1 MRLRS
6 NQTVTL
12 ERNLKRYSP
21 VTGLKPTSA
30 HGRFSRCRLERF
42 VTGGQYEIQ
51 AQSVEVRSRK
61 MFNAP
66 DMKSVPSR
74 EAGLWLTVVGV
85 MLEVLGLGLDV
96 ILHTLDANLA
106 AREGIF
112 SLNPGHLLFL
122 TGLSLSIFAVIAG
135 FTPRSRMGFW
145 VGAGMVMAAF
155 NVALLA
161 RGEAF
166 TPHSHAQNLQSQHLH
181 SLADAGGAT
190 TRSSVESKL
199 TWAQLRQTN
208 RSLERIKN
216 ATLKYKNLK
225 LAVADGYKQEGI
237 SRQGAGAHFINRT
250 LLEAGKFNL
259 EHPTFLLY
267 ERQTDWSLEL
277 VGVGWLLPK
286 KPNDTPPTHLAPLA
300 AWHYHDYPAPGVC
313 TWLDGTLNTASLEDC
328 RAEGGRHWPQ
338 SPWMLHA
345 WVHRSSPEGVFSL
358 VNSNVKGPLIADL
371 SAISP
376 SNK

>member
-1 MRLRS
+1 M
-6 NQTVTL
+6 L
-12 ERNLKRYSP
+12 EQKPKRYSP
-21 VTGLKPTSA
+21 VTGLNTTFG
-30 HGRFSRCRLERF
+30 HGKFSLRRLEFF
-42 VTGGQYEIQ
+42 VTGGPYETQ
-51 AQSVEVRSRK
+51 AQPVAVRSRNF
-61 MFNAP
+61 FNVP
-66 DMKSVPSR
+66 DMKSEPSR
-74 EAGLWLTVVGV
+74 GAGFWLIVIGV
-85 MLEVLGLGLDV
+85 TLEVIGLGLDV

-112 SLNPGHLLFL
+112 SFNPGHLLFL
-122 TGLSLSIFAVIAG
+122 TGLSLSIFGVIAG
-135 FTPRSRMGFW
+135 FQSRSRLGFW
-145 VGAGMVMAAF
+145 VGAGILMAAF

-161 RGEAF
+161 QGEAF
-166 TPHSHAQNLQSQHLH
+166 TSHSHVQNSASQHLH

-190 TRSSVESKL
+190 TRTAAESKL
-199 TWAQLRQTN
+199 TWARLRQIN
-208 RSLERIKN
+208 RNLERIKN
-216 ATLKYKNLK
+216 ATTKYTNLT
-225 LAVADGYKQEGI
+225 LALRDGYTQEGI

-250 LLEAGKFNL
+250 LLEAGKFDL

-267 ERQTDWSLEL
+267 ERQTDWKLAL

-286 KPNDTPPTHLAPLA
+286 KPNDDTPPTHLAPLA
-300 AWHYHDYPAPGVC
+300 AWHYHDYAAPGVC
-313 TWLDGTLNTASLEDC
+313 TWLDGTVNSASLEDC
-328 RAEGGRHWPQ
+328 RTEGGRHWLQ